1 MQKSQ
6 PDLKQFS
13 DLDLDPNQIPAGDEV
28 KFNNDQLNLR
38 GDLKD

>member
-28 KFNNDQLNLR
+28 KFNN
-38 GDLKD
+38 